1 MPIVFVG
8 SRLRL
13 CAVSQQKFC
22 ANMLGLLDPDYY
34 LDVLEFQSC
43 EQEIEV
49 LLEQLYSSASK
60 VDLTF
65 GLPDLS
71 SALKQIQSQ
80 YDSIA
85 AKNLQ
90 VRGENYAFVQID

>member
-1 MPIVFVG
+1 M
-8 SRLRL
+8 
-13 CAVSQQKFC
+13 QQ
-22 ANMLGLLDPDYY
+22 
-34 LDVLEFQSC
+34 
-43 EQEIEV
+43 IH
-49 LLEQLYSSASK
+49 SASSK

-71 SALKQIQSQ
+71 TALTQIQAQ

-90 VRGENYAFVQID
+90 VWCNSSVIIIVWVVNSMQ

>member
-1 MPIVFVG
+1 MAEWLKGDLKERSCGAEWILLTNVFPYNI
-8 SRLRL
+8 SL
-13 CAVSQQKFC
+13 F
-22 ANMLGLLDPDYY
+22 
-34 LDVLEFQSC
+34 VLHWKE
-43 EQEIEV
+43 
-49 LLEQLYSSASK
+49 LEELMQQLYSAASK

-71 SALKQIQSQ
+71 SALRQIQSQ

-90 VRGENYAFVQID
+90 VWCL

>member
-1 MPIVFVG
+1 MHW
-8 SRLRL
+8 
-13 CAVSQQKFC
+13 K
-22 ANMLGLLDPDYY
+22 
-34 LDVLEFQSC
+34 
-43 EQEIEV
+43 EIED
-49 LLEQLYSSASK
+49 LMQRTYSAASK

-71 SALKQIQSQ
+71 SALRQIQSQ

-90 VRGENYAFVQID
+90 VACNSDAAVCSDFGELPFFVS